1 MENSRTPAQGNFV
14 WHSDAQ
20 DSSFEVSFPKTPELN
35 ILLIGAELYQDPEE
49 HDRLVL
55 HFKGRPNE
63 KREALVG
70 GDPVKFTFRSG
81 KIKSVWT
88 GYVNSIEQDN
98 SFQGGNTDVI
108 CLGASWILKETNQKI
123 FTKVTADQVIT
134 ALAKK
139 HGLEAITQRHPRLRS
154 SVVQAGQSDWQLAR
168 RLAKQTGF
176 ALKCEGTTLFF
187 VSKEKIYQSKKAS
200 APYFKYVDSSETG
213 VTPRELRMT
222 GTILEFEPHIAD
234 QSPEAGVRVDRVIS
248 GLNTTTG
255 KVIQVTHP
263 YKNKKASNPGVV
275 IPNESYFLS

>member
-1 MENSRTPAQGNFV
+1 MESSRTPAHGNFV
-14 WHSDAQ
+14 WDSDAK
-20 DSSFEVSFPKTPELN
+20 DSSFAVSFPKTPELN
-35 ILLIGAELYQDPEE
+35 IILIGAELYQNPEE

-70 GDPVKFTFRSG
+70 GDPIKFTFRSG

-98 SFQGGNTDVI
+98 GFQGGNTDVI
-108 CLGASWILKETNQKI
+108 CVGASWVLKETSQKI
-123 FTKVTADQVIT
+123 YTKVTADQVIT

-139 HGLEAITQRHPRLRS
+139 HGLEAITQRHPRVRAS
-154 SVVQAGQSDWQLAR
+154 IVQAGQSDWQLAR

-176 ALKCEGTTLFF
+176 ALRCDGTTIFF
-187 VSKEKIYQSKKAS
+187 VSKEKIYQNKKAS
-200 APYFKYVDSSETG
+200 APYFKYEDSSETG
-213 VTPRELRMT
+213 VTTRELRMT

-234 QSPEAGVRVDRVIS
+234 QSPDSGVRVDRVIT
-248 GLNTTTG
+248 GINPATG

-263 YKNKKASNPGVV
+263 HKIIKPSNPGVV
-275 IPNESYFLS
+275 IPNESYFQS